1 MLVEHVLVEHIEI
14 RGFRGIG
21 SGSVPLAPFTVLLGL
36 NGGGKT
42 AVLEALYLAANAGI
56 RKDPVGRVPL
66 RHVLRRHGGGD
77 AGGVEVGLEVL
88 ERPERPA
95 LRMTLARAGGL
106 VFHSAPAAEILLVAP
121 RGAEE
126 AGWTRALRAV
136 LLDPA
141 AGGEEEGLWRGADAP
156 AWKGGWAPWV
166 AERLAAIYGLPPF
179 RIVREASGAWAAF
192 EGGALVPVSGMGD
205 GIRAAFRALS
215 ALAALGE
222 GLFLWDSPELHQH
235 PEAIPRLMKALAD
248 ALDERDR
255 LQIVIATQSLEV
267 LQALRDV
274 FVGRDPEAFAMVVL
288 RRDEWT
294 GELESPSFS
303 LDDLDL
309 MLRTER
315 DPRLLLEGRRIPA
328 RREIPPEALEEL
340 LRILS
345 GSGS

>member
-1 MLVEHVLVEHIEI
+1 MLVERIEI

-36 NGGGKT
+36 NGSGKT

-56 RKDPVGRVPL
+56 WKDPVGRVPL
-66 RHVLRRHGGGD
+66 QHVLRRRGGGD

-88 ERPERPA
+88 EGPERPA
-95 LRMTLARAGGL
+95 LRMTLAQAGGL
-106 VFHSAPAAEILLVAP
+106 IFHSAPAAEILLVAP
-121 RGAEE
+121 RGAEGT
-126 AGWTRALRAV
+126 GWTRALRAV

-141 AGGEEEGLWRGADAP
+141 PGGEAEEGLWHGADIP

-179 RIVREASGAWAAF
+179 QIVRGASGAWAAF
-192 EGGALVPVSGMGD
+192 EKGNLVPVSGMGD
-205 GIRAAFRALS
+205 GIRAAFQALS

-255 LQIVIATQSLEV
+255 LQIVIATQSLEI
-267 LQALRDV
+267 LQALRDL
-274 FVGRDPEAFAMVVL
+274 FLERSPEAFAMVVL

-294 GELESPSFS
+294 GELEAHRLSA
-303 LDDLDL
+303 DDLGL
-309 MLRTER
+309 MLRTEQ

-340 LRILS
+340 LRILE
-345 GSGS
+345 GKGGPK

>member
-1 MLVEHVLVEHIEI
+1 MLVEIEI
-14 RGFRGIG
+14 RFFRGIG

-42 AVLEALYLAANAGI
+42 AVLEALYLAASAGI

-88 ERPERPA
+88 DHPERPA

-106 VFHSAPAAEILLVAP
+106 IFHSAPAAEILLVAP
-121 RGAEE
+121 RGAQGQ
-126 AGWTRALRAV
+126 GWTQALRAV

-141 AGGEEEGLWRGADAP
+141 AGGEAEEGLWRGADAP

-179 RIVREASGAWAAF
+179 RIVGEASGAWAAF
-192 EGGALVPVSGMGD
+192 EEGGLVPVSGMGD

-215 ALAALGE
+215 AMAALGE

-235 PEAIPRLMKALAD
+235 PEAIPRLMKTLAD
-248 ALDERDR
+248 ALDERDHF
-255 LQIVIATQSLEV
+255 QIVIATQSLEV
-267 LQALRDV
+267 LQALRDI
-274 FVGRDPEAFAMVVL
+274 FAKKSPEVLAIVVL
-288 RRDEWT
+288 RRDERT
-294 GELESPSFS
+294 GELEAHRLSA
-303 LDDLDL
+303 DDLDL

-328 RREIPPEALEEL
+328 RRGISPEALEEL
-340 LRILS
+340 LRILE
-345 GSGS
+345 GGREGGRK